1 MDESMQDTF
10 QRQKNL
16 IGSRHGRFIHTFVA
30 QGELKH
36 DHKVIG
42 SPKESPLFY
51 CAVFLYHFLKI
62 LLYLIRYANHNSK
75 QHSQVKLIFF
85 VAFKLVITIN
95 FGLHC
100 GLMKKKTLQ
109 VSKKAEVPAW

>member
-42 SPKESPLFY
+42 SPRESPLFY

-62 LLYLIRYANHNSK
+62 LLYLIRYVNHNSK
-75 QHSQVKLIFF
+75 QHSQVKLFF
-85 VAFKLVITIN
+85 
-95 FGLHC
+95 
-100 GLMKKKTLQ
+100 
-109 VSKKAEVPAW
+109 S